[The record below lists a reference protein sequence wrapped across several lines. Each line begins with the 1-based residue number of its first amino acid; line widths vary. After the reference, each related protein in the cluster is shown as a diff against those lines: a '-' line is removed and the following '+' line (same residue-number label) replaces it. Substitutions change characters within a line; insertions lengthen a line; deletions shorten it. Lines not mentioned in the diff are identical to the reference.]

1 MQEMRKLIHKFDII
15 LYTSKLQPD
24 IYKRVSHNFKLRL
37 ITFCTKHYNISKMD
51 TQTHPTFANG
61 KICYLELPSR
71 DINES
76 SNFYNR
82 VFGWKIRTRSD
93 GAVAFDDG
101 VGEVS
106 GTWRTDRKPSS
117 ELGLLVHI
125 MVDDIEAS
133 IKAVTTNGGKI
144 VQPVG
149 MEAPEITA
157 RFSDPTGNVL
167 GLFQQ

>member
-1 MQEMRKLIHKFDII
+1 M
-15 LYTSKLQPD
+15 
-24 IYKRVSHNFKLRL
+24 N
-37 ITFCTKHYNISKMD
+37 N
-51 TQTHPTFANG
+51 QTHPTFGNG
-61 KICYLELPSR
+61 KICYIELPSR

-76 SNFYNR
+76 SAFYKI
-82 VFGWKIRTRSD
+82 VFGWEIRTRGD
-93 GAVAFDDG
+93 GSVAFDDT
-101 VGEVS
+101 VNEVS
-106 GTWRTDRKPSS
+106 GTWRTDRKSAT

-133 IKAVTTNGGKI
+133 IKAVIDNGGKI

-157 RFSDPTGNVL
+157 RFSDPSGNIL